1 MDGKRPPQTYYFEGV
16 NAKDPNAPIVD
27 GLVEQIMCR
36 KAVKNMIRFLMVK
49 KKEES
54 PSSVQDFF
62 GLSVKKYIPNE
73 MEQLQ
78 YFGTILNSKA
88 KAKWAA
94 PELQNVIDLEE
105 IGNLIPTVISSLYED
120 IAGGGVGYY
129 STVVRKDRQGT
140 RL

>member
-1 MDGKRPPQTYYFEGV
+1 
-16 NAKDPNAPIVD
+16 
-27 GLVEQIMCR
+27 MCR

-62 GLSVKKYIPNE
+62 GLSVKKYFPDG

-78 YFGTILNSKA
+78 HFSTMLNLKA

-105 IGNLIPTVISSLYED
+105 IGNLIPTVISSHYED
-120 IAGGGVGYY
+120 IRGGEAGYY
-129 STVVRKDRQGT
+129 GTVVRED
-140 RL
+140 